1 MLISRKTDYALILIG
16 ALKPTF
22 RSGDFMPLKLIARQY
37 RLPYAYTEKLA
48 SSLKRAGVLEAQIGK
63 SGGYRLAR
71 DPKKITLQSIVNV
84 FQAKPMVR
92 CMVSLHPRTQGA
104 EQSSYDGHPRTERAE
119 QSSYDGS
126 PQKSCA
132 LSATCPTR
140 ASWNKA
146 DDAIRKALSKI
157 YV

>member
-22 RSGDFMPLKLIARQY
+22 RSGDFVSLKLIARQY
-37 RLPYAYTEKLA
+37 RLPYAYAEKLA
-48 SSLKRAGVLEAQIGK
+48 SSLKRAGLLEAQIGK

-71 DPKKITLQSIVNV
+71 DPKKITLQSIVNI
-84 FQAKPMVR
+84 FQVKPMVR
-92 CMVSLHPRTQGA
+92 CMISLGL
-104 EQSSYDGHPRTERAE
+104 
-119 QSSYDGS
+119 
-126 PQKSCA
+126 QKSCA

>member
-22 RSGDFMPLKLIARQY
+22 RSGDFVPLKLIARQY
-37 RLPYAYTEKLA
+37 RLPYAYAEKLA
-48 SSLKRAGVLEAQIGK
+48 SSLKRAGLLEAQIGK

-71 DPKKITLQSIVNV
+71 DPKKITLQSIVNI
-84 FQAKPMVR
+84 FQVKPIVR
-92 CMVSLHPRTQGA
+92 CMISLGL
-104 EQSSYDGHPRTERAE
+104 
-119 QSSYDGS
+119 
-126 PQKSCA
+126 QKSCA

-157 YV
+157 HV

>member
-22 RSGDFMPLKLIARQY
+22 RSGDFVPLKLIARQY
-37 RLPYAYTEKLA
+37 RLPYAYAEKLA

-71 DPKKITLQSIVNV
+71 DPKKITLQSIVNI
-84 FQAKPMVR
+84 FQVKTMVR
-92 CMVSLHPRTQGA
+92 CMISLGL
-104 EQSSYDGHPRTERAE
+104 
-119 QSSYDGS
+119 
-126 PQKSCA
+126 QKSCA
-132 LSATCPTR
+132 LSAACPTR

>member
-1 MLISRKTDYALILIG
+1 MLISLKTDYALILIG

-22 RSGDFMPLKLIARQY
+22 RSGDFVPLKLIARQY
-37 RLPYAYTEKLA
+37 RLPYAYAEKLA
-48 SSLKRAGVLEAQIGK
+48 SSLKRAGLLEAQIGK
-63 SGGYRLAR
+63 SGGYRLTR

-84 FQAKPMVR
+84 FQIKPIVR
-92 CMVSLHPRTQGA
+92 CMISFNPRTERA
-104 EQSSYDGHPRTERAE
+104 EQSSYDGHLRTQEAE

>member
-22 RSGDFMPLKLIARQY
+22 RSGDFVSLKLIASQY
-37 RLPYAYTEKLA
+37 RLPYAYAEKLA
-48 SSLKRAGVLEAQIGK
+48 SSLKRAGMLKAQIGK

-92 CMVSLHPRTQGA
+92 CMVSLHPRTRRA
-104 EQSSYDGHPRTERAE
+104 EQSSYDGHP
-119 QSSYDGS
+119 
-126 PQKSCA
+126 QKFCA

>member
-22 RSGDFMPLKLIARQY
+22 RSGDFVPLKLIARQY
-37 RLPYAYTEKLA
+37 RLPYAYAEKLA

-71 DPKKITLQSIVNV
+71 DPKKITLQSIVNI
-84 FQAKPMVR
+84 FQVKPMVR
-92 CMVSLHPRTQGA
+92 CMISLGL
-104 EQSSYDGHPRTERAE
+104 
-119 QSSYDGS
+119 
-126 PQKSCA
+126 QKSCA

-157 YV
+157 HV

>member
-22 RSGDFMPLKLIARQY
+22 RSGDFVPLKLIARQY
-37 RLPYAYTEKLA
+37 RLPYAYAEKLA

-71 DPKKITLQSIVNV
+71 NPKKITLQSIVNI
-84 FQAKPMVR
+84 FQVKPIVR
-92 CMVSLHPRTQGA
+92 CMISLGL
-104 EQSSYDGHPRTERAE
+104 
-119 QSSYDGS
+119 
-126 PQKSCA
+126 QKSCA

-157 YV
+157 HV

>member
-22 RSGDFMPLKLIARQY
+22 RSGDFVPLKLIARQY
-37 RLPYAYTEKLA
+37 RLPYAYAEKLA

-71 DPKKITLQSIVNV
+71 DPKKITLQSIVNI
-84 FQAKPMVR
+84 FQVKPIVR
-92 CMVSLHPRTQGA
+92 CMISLGL
-104 EQSSYDGHPRTERAE
+104 
-119 QSSYDGS
+119 
-126 PQKSCA
+126 QKSCA

-157 YV
+157 HV

>member
-22 RSGDFMPLKLIARQY
+22 RSGDFVPLKLIARQY
-37 RLPYAYTEKLA
+37 RLPYAYAEKLA

-63 SGGYRLAR
+63 SGGDRLAGE
-71 DPKKITLQSIVNV
+71 PQKINPQSIVNI
-84 FQAKPMVR
+84 FQVKPMVR
-92 CMVSLHPRTQGA
+92 CMISLGL
-104 EQSSYDGHPRTERAE
+104 
-119 QSSYDGS
+119 
-126 PQKSCA
+126 QKSCA

-157 YV
+157 HV

>member
-22 RSGDFMPLKLIARQY
+22 RSGDFVSLKLIASQY
-37 RLPYAYTEKLA
+37 RLPYAYAEKLA
-48 SSLKRAGVLEAQIGK
+48 SSLKRAGMLKAQIGK

-84 FQAKPMVR
+84 FQAGPMVR
-92 CMVSLHPRTQGA
+92 CMVSLHPRTQ
-104 EQSSYDGHPRTERAE
+104 RTE

>member
-16 ALKPTF
+16 ALKPTL
-22 RSGDFMPLKLIARQY
+22 RSGDFVPLKLNPRQY
-37 RLPYAYTEKLA
+37 RLPYAYAEKLA

-71 DPKKITLQSIVNV
+71 DPKKITLQSIVNI
-84 FQAKPMVR
+84 FQVKPMVR
-92 CMVSLHPRTQGA
+92 CMISLGL
-104 EQSSYDGHPRTERAE
+104 
-119 QSSYDGS
+119 
-126 PQKSCA
+126 QKSCA

-157 YV
+157 HV

>member
-22 RSGDFMPLKLIARQY
+22 RSGDFVPLKLIARQY
-37 RLPYAYTEKLA
+37 RLPYAYAEKLA
-48 SSLKRAGVLEAQIGK
+48 STLKRAGLLEAQIGK

-71 DPKKITLQSIVNV
+71 DPKKITLQSIVNI
-84 FQAKPMVR
+84 FQVKPIVR
-92 CMVSLHPRTQGA
+92 CMISLGL
-104 EQSSYDGHPRTERAE
+104 
-119 QSSYDGS
+119 
-126 PQKSCA
+126 QKSCA

-157 YV
+157 RV

>member
-22 RSGDFMPLKLIARQY
+22 RSGDFVPLKLIARQY
-37 RLPYAYTEKLA
+37 RLPYAYAEKLA
-48 SSLKRAGVLEAQIGK
+48 SSLKRAGLLEAQIGK

-71 DPKKITLQSIVNV
+71 DPKKITLQSIVNI
-84 FQAKPMVR
+84 FQVKPIVR
-92 CMVSLHPRTQGA
+92 CMISLGL
-104 EQSSYDGHPRTERAE
+104 
-119 QSSYDGS
+119 
-126 PQKSCA
+126 QKSCA

-157 YV
+157 RV

>member
-22 RSGDFMPLKLIARQY
+22 RSGDFVPLKLIARQY
-37 RLPYAYTEKLA
+37 RLPYAYAEKLA
-48 SSLKRAGVLEAQIGK
+48 STLKRAGLLEAQIGK

-71 DPKKITLQSIVNV
+71 DPKKITLQSIVNI
-84 FQAKPMVR
+84 FQVKPIVR
-92 CMVSLHPRTQGA
+92 CMISLGL
-104 EQSSYDGHPRTERAE
+104 
-119 QSSYDGS
+119 
-126 PQKSCA
+126 QKSCA

>member
-22 RSGDFMPLKLIARQY
+22 RSGDFVPLKLIARQY

-63 SGGYRLAR
+63 SGGYRLTR
-71 DPKKITLQSIVNV
+71 DPKKITLQSIVNI
-84 FQAKPMVR
+84 FQIKPMVR
-92 CMVSLHPRTQGA
+92 CMISFN
-104 EQSSYDGHPRTERAE
+104 PRTERAE
-119 QSSYDGS
+119 HGRRTQWHNEASHDGS
-126 PQKSCA
+126 LQKSCA

-146 DDAIRKALSKI
+146 
-157 YV
+157 

>member
-22 RSGDFMPLKLIARQY
+22 RSGDFVPLKLIARQY
-37 RLPYAYTEKLA
+37 RLPYAYAEKLA
-48 SSLKRAGVLEAQIGK
+48 SSLKRAGLLEAQIGK

-84 FQAKPMVR
+84 FQAGPMVR
-92 CMVSLHPRTQGA
+92 CMISLN
-104 EQSSYDGHPRTERAE
+104 
-119 QSSYDGS
+119 

-157 YV
+157 HV

>member
-22 RSGDFMPLKLIARQY
+22 RSGDFVSLKLIARQY
-37 RLPYAYTEKLA
+37 RLPYAYAEKLA
-48 SSLKRAGVLEAQIGK
+48 SSLKRAGLLEAQIGK

-71 DPKKITLQSIVNV
+71 DPKKITLQSIVNI
-84 FQAKPMVR
+84 FQVKPIVR
-92 CMVSLHPRTQGA
+92 CMISLGL
-104 EQSSYDGHPRTERAE
+104 
-119 QSSYDGS
+119 
-126 PQKSCA
+126 QKSCA

-157 YV
+157 RV

>member
-22 RSGDFMPLKLIARQY
+22 RSGDFVPLKLIARQY
-37 RLPYAYTEKLA
+37 RLPYAYAEKLA

-71 DPKKITLQSIVNV
+71 NPKKITLQSIVNI
-84 FQAKPMVR
+84 FQVKPMVR
-92 CMVSLHPRTQGA
+92 CMISLGL
-104 EQSSYDGHPRTERAE
+104 
-119 QSSYDGS
+119 
-126 PQKSCA
+126 QKSCA

-157 YV
+157 HV